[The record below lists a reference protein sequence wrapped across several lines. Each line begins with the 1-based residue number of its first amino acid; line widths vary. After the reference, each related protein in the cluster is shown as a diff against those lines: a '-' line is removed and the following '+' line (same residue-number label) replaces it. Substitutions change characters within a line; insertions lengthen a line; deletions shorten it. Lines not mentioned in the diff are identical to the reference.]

1 MTKTKQAKDIM
12 EKKTASVRHDA
23 TLKEV
28 SELLIKNR
36 LSGIPVVNNKGSLIG
51 FISERDIIEA
61 ISQGNFENKKTKD
74 IMTKNVISI
83 NEDTSIEEVSRI
95 FSKYPYRYIPVCKNK
110 NIVGVISRKDVIEK
124 LLGQYY

>member
-1 MTKTKQAKDIM
+1 MVKIKQAKDIM
-12 EKKTASVRHDA
+12 QKKTVSVRHDA
-23 TLKEV
+23 TLKEA
-28 SELLIKNR
+28 SELLIKNK
-36 LSGIPVVNNKGSLIG
+36 LSGIPVVNNKGNLIG

-61 ISQGNFENKKTKD
+61 ISQDDFENKKTED

-95 FSKYPYRYIPVCKNK
+95 FSKYPYRYIPVCRDK
-110 NIVGVISRKDVIEK
+110 NIVGIISRKDVIEK